1 MEEAGGYV
9 RVFGGHGLRHPCVA
23 EISVAGN
30 YPENDHQPGE
40 GPRAAGNSAAA
51 ALAVAFFFDAFFFAT
66 RTRAGMRHRWTS
78 SRLMSSRRHC
88 SST

>member
-51 ALAVAFFFDAFFFAT
+51 ALANAIAT
-66 RTRAGMRHRWTS
+66 ATANAAACGTRDDS
-78 SRLMSSRRHC
+78 
-88 SST
+88 